1 MKNRQKILPWMYSLP
16 ALVLVGI
23 IVIFP
28 ILYTG
33 YISLTNMNM
42 YHWDDYHL
50 IGLSNF
56 KRALLKVDSGFLNA
70 LLTTILDGGK
80 YGHTGGR
87 ILFYRARTECERTET
102 GESV

>member
-70 LLTTILDGGK
+70 LLTTI
-80 YGHTGGR
+80 
-87 ILFYRARTECERTET
+87 FQTELVHH
-102 GESV
+102 GSVDPADPASVRHHDDIYDL